1 MESKFKMTN
10 IDLDTCAICLN
21 ELEDDNIY
29 TIPEC
34 NHNFHQLCI
43 IEWYRRMGSDCGCP
57 LCRSSPD
64 QQLLPSS
71 RRGSVKVYKQI
82 SRRKNC
88 PEVLKKLCTKHTE
101 CIKKQTELSKQANE
115 YKRQHK
121 EIFNE
126 YQRLR
131 RKSWQM
137 NTRKWRIETQ
147 LLGLPSLLI
156 LRSLV

>member
-1 MESKFKMTN
+1 MKITLKMTDL
-10 IDLDTCAICLN
+10 DLDTCAICLN
-21 ELEDDNIY
+21 ELEDDNNIY

-43 IEWYRRMGSDCGCP
+43 IEWYRRLGSDCGCP
-57 LCRSSPD
+57 LCRSSPEG
-64 QQLLPSS
+64 QTYFS
-71 RRGSVKVYKQI
+71 RRGTINVYKQM

-88 PEVLKKLCTKHTE
+88 PEVVKKLCTKHTE
-101 CIKKQTELSKQANE
+101 CVKKQAECRKEANE

-131 RKSWQM
+131 RKSWQT
-137 NTRKWRIETQ
+137 NSRKWKLESQ

-156 LRSLV
+156 LRCLV

>member
-1 MESKFKMTN
+1 MKNNSKMT
-10 IDLDTCAICLN
+10 DLDLNTCAICLN
-21 ELEDDNIY
+21 DLDGDNIY

-34 NHNFHQLCI
+34 NHKFHPLCI

-64 QQLLPSS
+64 GQLYS
-71 RRGSVKVYKQI
+71 RRGSIKVYKQM

-88 PEVLKKLCTKHTE
+88 PEVVKKLCTKHTE
-101 CIKKQTELSKQANE
+101 CVKKQAECRKEANE

-137 NTRKWRIETQ
+137 NTTKWKLESQ
-147 LLGLPSLLI
+147 LIGLPSLLI
-156 LRSLV
+156 LRCMV